1 MVTAAGKQRF
11 LDAAI
16 RLFARHSVAGT
27 SLQMI
32 GDELGVT
39 KAAVHHHFRS
49 RQELLLA
56 VIEPVCA
63 ELLETVEAAEALRG
77 RHARAERA
85 LTGFVDVVLGHREL
99 LPVLTGDPGATE
111 LLGSHPGL
119 AAVTGRMIG
128 LLAAA
133 DPGPGPGG
141 RIRADIVLSGIACA
155 AAPGRNDVAPDNL
168 RTHVVDAGRRT
179 LGLRT
184 PRPGRTT
191 P

>member
-1 MVTAAGKQRF
+1 MARQKF

-49 RQELLLA
+49 REDLLA
-56 VIEPVCA
+56 AVVEPVRVG
-63 ELLETVEAAEALRG
+63 LRETVLAAEALRG

-85 LTGFVDVVLGHREL
+85 LTGFVAVVLGNREL
-99 LPVLTGDPGATE
+99 LPVLTGDPGAAE
-111 LLGSHPGL
+111 LLGSHPDLGDL
-119 AAVTGRMIG
+119 TRRLTN
-128 LLAAA
+128 LLAEVDP
-133 DPGPGPGG
+133 DPGPGGH
-141 RIRADIVLSGIACA
+141 IRADVVLSGIACA
-155 AAPGRNDVAPDNL
+155 AGPRSHGADPAIL
-168 RTHVVDAGRRT
+168 RGHLLDTGRRA

-184 PRPGRTT
+184 RKGS
-191 P
+191 